1 MNKEYMRNSQYL
13 YYSPI
18 VPSTGTRVITMKES
32 NQMARKQYSNNIL
45 AKNGGLHSRRAL
57 KTVRQAMTTHKFKKP
72 ILYHIIL
79 SGKSTKAD
87 YQATIKRLIEH
98 IRTKCKAEYIG
109 AYEVGEEKNGLH
121 CHAFMIVETLD
132 HFPGNDVLNVSA
144 GYFIARRIART
155 GMSIKIA
162 PPQNTM
168 HDGQMF
174 ARMDT
179 PAKLANCIDWATYTL
194 KLRSKDAVPG
204 REIYFGSCHA
214 ANARKR
220 EAVRQKYRD
229 AVLKSSRPAPQAAQ
243 EALDASVA
251 TQTTPFH
258 PIGFPMGRVNHK
270 LTEKASHEEITTPQ
284 CGTEGQS
291 TDTSPGDR
299 ETTSRANHRP
309 VHDCSTGQSEGRTS
323 TSDSRYS
330 RDSSP
335 GAEAIHPGC
344 QDDGPADWKPEAVQ
358 RVQSNGRA
366 SSQGCDTRS
375 PISHNPGEAMLTTA
389 QKYIASRYEEAVDL
403 QLDLDSVR
411 AYLLANGIKRT
422 PAAVVYDL
430 DEVYGF
436 YGYASSHPAPAK
448 LSTAAMD
455 RMIDRM
461 TDADVKL
468 LPIPTLSAT
477 GLVISRVC

>member
-1 MNKEYMRNSQYL
+1 
-13 YYSPI
+13 
-18 VPSTGTRVITMKES
+18 MKES

-72 ILYHIIL
+72 ILYQIIL
-79 SGKSTKAD
+79 SGKPTKAD

-109 AYEVGEEKNGLH
+109 AYEVGDEKGGLH
-121 CHAFMIVETLD
+121 AHAFVIVETLD

-179 PAKLANCIDWATYTL
+179 PAKLANCIDWTTYTL

-229 AVLKSSRPAPQAAQ
+229 AVLKSSRPAPQAI
-243 EALDASVA
+243 
-251 TQTTPFH
+251 PF
-258 PIGFPMGRVNHK
+258 
-270 LTEKASHEEITTPQ
+270 L
-284 CGTEGQS
+284 
-291 TDTSPGDR
+291 
-299 ETTSRANHRP
+299 P
-309 VHDCSTGQSEGRTS
+309 VDCSTGKGNQTHTEKELQNEGSTRTRICPASSRTS
-323 TSDSRYS
+323 Q
-330 RDSSP
+330 
-335 GAEAIHPGC
+335 GEAG
-344 QDDGPADWKPEAVQ
+344 
-358 RVQSNGRA
+358 ST
-366 SSQGCDTRS
+366 SQGHASPTESGHSSSSGPTRVS
-375 PISHNPGEAMLTTA
+375 TGPRP
-389 QKYIASRYEEAVDL
+389 RV
-403 QLDLDSVR
+403 
-411 AYLLANGIKRT
+411 
-422 PAAVVYDL
+422 P
-430 DEVYGF
+430 
-436 YGYASSHPAPAK
+436 YASSSSDDAK
-448 LSTAAMD
+448 AIWPRRQD
-455 RMIDRM
+455 D
-461 TDADVKL
+461 DVASENHQTIEFHVVSL
-468 LPIPTLSAT
+468 NEALNRIQC
-477 GLVISRVC
+477 R

>member
-1 MNKEYMRNSQYL
+1 
-13 YYSPI
+13 
-18 VPSTGTRVITMKES
+18 
-32 NQMARKQYSNNIL
+32 MARKQYSNNIL

-57 KTVRQAMTTHKFKKP
+57 KTVRQAMTTHKFKRP

-155 GMSIKIA
+155 GMSITIA

-168 HDGQMF
+168 HDGAMF

-229 AVLKSSRPAPQAAQ
+229 ALEKSSRPPAPQATPSI
-243 EALDASVA
+243 LSV
-251 TQTTPFH
+251 P
-258 PIGFPMGRVNHK
+258 R
-270 LTEKASHEEITTPQ
+270 L
-284 CGTEGQS
+284 EGQQITLTKELQNES
-291 TDTSPGDR
+291 SIRTRICP
-299 ETTSRANHRP
+299 TSR
-309 VHDCSTGQSEGRTS
+309 T
-323 TSDSRYS
+323 
-330 RDSSP
+330 
-335 GAEAIHPGC
+335 
-344 QDDGPADWKPEAVQ
+344 
-358 RVQSNGRA
+358 
-366 SSQGCDTRS
+366 SSQGEAGSTSQDHASQENGTSTTESGHSSSSGPTRVS
-375 PISHNPGEAMLTTA
+375 TGPRPRVPASSTSTGTESQAIRPGQSHGGAGSSRGETHQPITLHPRITHLNFQASDFDPAPTKGETTVLTPA
-389 QKYIASRYEEAVDL
+389 QNYIASRYESAIGL
-403 QLDLDSVR
+403 RLDLDAMR
-411 AYLLANGIKRT
+411 RYLLAHGIPRT
-422 PAAVVYDL
+422 PAQVVHEL
-430 DEVYGF
+430 DDVYGF
-436 YGYASSHPAPAK
+436 YGYADSHPAPAHV
-448 LSTAAMD
+448 STAVLD
-455 RMIDRM
+455 KIIDRM
-461 TDADVKL
+461 PDADIKR
-468 LPIPTLSAT
+468 LPIPKVREFGLSRA
-477 GLVISRVC
+477 LPQ